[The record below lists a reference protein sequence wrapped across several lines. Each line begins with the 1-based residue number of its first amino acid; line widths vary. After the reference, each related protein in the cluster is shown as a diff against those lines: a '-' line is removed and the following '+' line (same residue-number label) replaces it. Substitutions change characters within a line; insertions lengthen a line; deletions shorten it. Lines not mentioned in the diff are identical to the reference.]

1 MARER
6 SRLSKL
12 RRRIT
17 RSDAFVAFLSSVASV
32 LIRAYARTLRLTI
45 DVHPEV
51 AALDSAKILY
61 AFWHGRQFLLVPSF
75 RHRNIAVMTDL
86 SWAGS
91 IQAGIMTR
99 LDYPIIRGSSRRRAA
114 RALAEIAHAVEAGSS
129 AAFAVDGP
137 SGPMYKSKPGIL
149 YLAKRLGYPVV
160 PVATSARPSWR
171 MRSTWCLYMM
181 PAPFARAL
189 VVMGPPLTAA
199 ATGELEAEE
208 LDRVL
213 VELTKETDER
223 VGLKT
228 EVEQREPA

>member
-51 AALDSAKILY
+51 AALDPSRILY

-91 IQAGIMTR
+91 IQAGIMRR

-114 RALAEIAHAVEAGSS
+114 RALAEIAHAVENGSS

-137 SGPMYKSKPGIL
+137 SGPMYRSKPGIL

-171 MRSTWCLYMM
+171 IQSTWCLYMM

-199 ATGELEAEE
+199 AKGELEAEE

-213 VELTKETDER
+213 MELMRETDER
-223 VGLKT
+223 LGLKT
-228 EVEQREPA
+228 DVKRRKPE